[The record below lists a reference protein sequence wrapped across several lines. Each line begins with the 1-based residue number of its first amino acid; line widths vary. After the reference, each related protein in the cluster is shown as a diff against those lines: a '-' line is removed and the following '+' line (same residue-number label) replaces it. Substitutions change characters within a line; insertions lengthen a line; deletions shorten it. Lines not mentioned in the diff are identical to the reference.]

1 MSTELDDRL
10 AALAAAW
17 EDAAPTVTATE
28 VRGSVA
34 ASTAGIDAPATPLT
48 VTPFR
53 QRRRSWPLVAAA
65 VAVAAGLVVLV
76 AVVVRDSGH
85 HTLTPAA
92 TAPETALPTSV
103 VTTAPPT
110 TSEPLPVLT
119 IPIESQIAQVT
130 REVNERLSQL
140 HSFRATA
147 TVHAV
152 QQEVSPIPSVTTPVI
167 DQTMVNTITLMA
179 DGSIWSE
186 GDSFHWTSYDAA
198 TGVSRGEFGGADGG
212 TQYQEIVGWPDNST
226 PLLILFG
233 YDPVMRFDAMQGP
246 TLTEVTSHL
255 GRPAWQIT
263 STFEGGYTEPTQ
275 ADTQTEVY
283 TIDEQTG
290 LVVAYEQHQTHGGVE
305 TNVKEARIDDLEVG
319 ATLPAA
325 FPGAFPEGAVVDRS
339 GDPNGFVPLAVA
351 DAGARF
357 GSGFVVP
364 AGDGAPVPRTTV
376 NTFDMPAT
384 DSSPGGVMYQ
394 ASIESRTGFVRSTVS
409 ISKSTITSGSPLQ
422 GWIVVD
428 GLGCA
433 SPDGVHCVGFDGPS
447 LITAGA
453 LAGVPSR
460 FDGRVLIIDNGPVQI
475 VVDAATPEAALAI
488 ANSLT
493 TVES

>member
-17 EDAAPTVTATE
+17 ETAALPVAMAEIRGRTAGPALD
-28 VRGSVA
+28 VDGL
-34 ASTAGIDAPATPLT
+34 STALTLAPVRP
-48 VTPFR
+48 
-53 QRRRSWPLVAAA
+53 RRRTWPLVAAA
-65 VAVAAGLVVLV
+65 VAVAAGLVVMV

-103 VTTAPPT
+103 VTTAPPP
-110 TSEPLPVLT
+110 TSEPPPALT

-233 YDPVMRFDAMQGP
+233 YDPVMRFDAMQQP

-263 STFEGGYTEPTQ
+263 STFEGGYTETTPV
-275 ADTQTEVY
+275 TQTETY
-283 TIDEQTG
+283 TIDQQTG
-290 LVVAYEQHQTHGGVE
+290 LVVAYDQRQTQNGVE
-305 TNVKEARIDDLEVG
+305 TNVREARIDDLEVG

-339 GDPNGFVPLAVA
+339 GDPNGFVPLSVA
-351 DAGARF
+351 DAGAMF

-376 NTFDMPAT
+376 NMFDMPAT

-422 GWIVVD
+422 GWIVID
-428 GLGCA
+428 GLLCA

-447 LITAGA
+447 MITAGA

-475 VVDAATPEAALAI
+475 VVDAATPEAALVI